1 MVESRK
7 RSLAKAITWRII
19 VITVLTAV
27 TWLFTS
33 DAQVT
38 VSIVIVAN
46 TINVIVYYIHERLW
60 ERVKWGRKP
69 ASRKKYVN

>member
-1 MVESRK
+1 MIESRK

-19 VITVLTAV
+19 GITLLTAV
-27 TWLFTS
+27 TWLITS

-38 VSIVIVAN
+38 ASVVIVTS
-46 TINVIVYYIHERLW
+46 TILVITYYIHERLW

-69 ASRKKYVN
+69 TSRKK

>member
-1 MVESRK
+1 MIESRK

-19 VITVLTAV
+19 AMTLLTAV

-38 VSIVIVAN
+38 ASVVIVAS
-46 TINVIVYYIHERLW
+46 TIHVITYYIHERLW

-69 ASRKKYVN
+69 TSRKK

>member
-19 VITVLTAV
+19 AITLLTAV
-27 TWLFTS
+27 TWLITS
-33 DAQVT
+33 DVQVT
-38 VSIVIVAN
+38 TSVVIVAS
-46 TINVIVYYIHERLW
+46 TIHVIAYYIHERVW

-69 ASRKKYVN
+69 TSRKK